1 MAAMDEKR
9 QLPRDVV
16 KKGQEVLVRVY
27 GGLLSMIVLL
37 VLSVLLSWVF
47 PELLYGAIV
56 YLLGLVSF
64 YVWWRW
70 PRRRKISHE

>member
-1 MAAMDEKR
+1 
-9 QLPRDVV
+9 
-16 KKGQEVLVRVY
+16 
-27 GGLLSMIVLL
+27 MIVLL